1 MTTEATV
8 AAGGQTLPSP
18 DVRRFVVIDDHPL
31 FCEAL
36 RLALTGELGADEVV
50 CVNSLRDGLD
60 FLRDC
65 SDAEAILLDLNLPD
79 VAGLGGLLQLKA
91 QQPRVPIVVVSA
103 LSDDRVIAKALS
115 VGAAGFIPKDS
126 PKDRILDALKQVLEG
141 DVYVPP
147 TYTAPS
153 PDSDAAPV
161 DGESFERLAE
171 LTPQQLRILE
181 LVGQGKLNKQIAY
194 ELSIAET
201 TVKAHVTAILRK
213 LKVHNRTQ
221 AVLVAQQARYNE
233 ILKS

>member
-8 AAGGQTLPSP
+8 AAETHSSP
-18 DVRRFVVIDDHPL
+18 GPDIRRFLVIDDHPL

-36 RLALTGELGADEVV
+36 RLALTGELGADEVI
-50 CVNSLRDGLD
+50 CVNSLSDGLGI
-60 FLRDC
+60 LQNC
-65 SDAEAILLDLNLPD
+65 SDAEAVLLDLNLPD
-79 VAGLGGLLQLKA
+79 VAGLSGLLQLKA
-91 QQPRVPIVVVSA
+91 QQPRIPVVVVSA

-126 PKDRILDALKQVLEG
+126 PKDRILGALRQVLEG

-153 PDSDAAPV
+153 PDNETAPL
-161 DGESFERLAE
+161 DSGSIERLAE
-171 LTPQQLRILE
+171 LTPQQLRILDLLGE
-181 LVGQGKLNKQIAY
+181 GKLNKQIAY

>member
-79 VAGLGGLLQLKA
+79 GAGLGGLLQLKA
-91 QQPRVPIVVVSA
+91 Q
-103 LSDDRVIAKALS
+103 
-115 VGAAGFIPKDS
+115 
-126 PKDRILDALKQVLEG
+126 
-141 DVYVPP
+141 
-147 TYTAPS
+147 
-153 PDSDAAPV
+153 
-161 DGESFERLAE
+161 
-171 LTPQQLRILE
+171 
-181 LVGQGKLNKQIAY
+181 
-194 ELSIAET
+194 
-201 TVKAHVTAILRK
+201 
-213 LKVHNRTQ
+213 
-221 AVLVAQQARYNE
+221 
-233 ILKS
+233 